1 MDVVGNS
8 CSDHPHTASSSCRR
22 CDVGNLEVINVPI
35 LLAGEQH
42 RLGGAAT
49 LDVGHGPGPI
59 LIDGNRV
66 SKGAAAARVQCTR
79 PGTAGDER
87 YRVAGSELLGVNRG
101 ERLPRRGLGCAWV
114 SIVTAAAVYKIRGS
128 PSQCREAKHRQ
139 HGRKTFAKIRQVTA
153 SAR

>member
-79 PGTAGDER
+79 PGTPRDQR
-87 YRVAGSELLGVNRG
+87 YPSAMSELLAVTTAYP
-101 ERLPRRGLGCAWV
+101 LP
-114 SIVTAAAVYKIRGS
+114 
-128 PSQCREAKHRQ
+128 PH
-139 HGRKTFAKIRQVTA
+139 
-153 SAR
+153 